1 VKRGRLTFDDES
13 CKGCELCVSFCP
25 VEILSLD
32 LERMNA
38 KGYHLISVSD
48 INKCIACAQCAI
60 VCPDSV
66 IKVEVL
72 EQ

>member
-1 VKRGRLTFDDES
+1 VKKGKLTFADES
-13 CKGCELCVSFCP
+13 CKGCELCVAFCP

-32 LERMNA
+32 KERIN
-38 KGYHLISVSD
+38 KNGYHLISVSD
-48 INKCIACAQCAI
+48 IDKCIACAQCAI

>member
-1 VKRGRLTFDDES
+1 MKKGKLTFTDEA
-13 CKGCELCVSFCP
+13 CKGCELCVAFCP
-25 VEILSLD
+25 VEILHLD
-32 LERMNA
+32 KERINNN
-38 KGYHLISVSD
+38 GYHLISVSD
-48 INKCIACAQCAI
+48 IDKCIACAQCAI